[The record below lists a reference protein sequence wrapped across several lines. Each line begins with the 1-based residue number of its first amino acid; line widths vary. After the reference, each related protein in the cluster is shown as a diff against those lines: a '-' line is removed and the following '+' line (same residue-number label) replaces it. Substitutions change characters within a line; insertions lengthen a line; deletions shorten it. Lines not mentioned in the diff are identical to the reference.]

1 MADLARMTAVEVP
14 VLWEQRSQIFTQS
27 QLDLSQ
33 TEAVDSAGIAFLV
46 QWAKSLPQKQLTL
59 LHAPANVQALIKTF
73 RLEPLF
79 VLQAD

>member
-14 VLWEQRSQIFTQS
+14 VLWEQRSQIFKQS

-59 LHAPANVQALIKTF
+59 LHTPANVQALIKTF

>member
-1 MADLARMTAVEVP
+1 MADLTRMTAVEVP

-33 TEAVDSAGIAFLV
+33 TEAVDSAGIALLV
-46 QWAKSLPQKQLTL
+46 QWAKSLPQKQLMP
-59 LHAPANVQALIKTF
+59 LHAPANLQALIKKF
-73 RLEPLF
+73 RFEPLF